1 MGERTQDA
9 PFYLPW
15 INAKLARS
23 SVKTSSELP
32 LFDLMTTVH
41 TVSCPTLLD
50 RLPPEDRE
58 RLSAGLQLVTLERD
72 QVLYQ
77 AGQAV
82 PGVFFPVT
90 ALIEEVLPQRKGDAH
105 VLRRVDAQS
114 MAGSCALG
122 DAVTTRTARVCGRG
136 QAYRMGY
143 ADFVRALDEVR
154 SFRELVM
161 QDAAAAVLVDSPPA

>member
-1 MGERTQDA
+1 
-9 PFYLPW
+9 
-15 INAKLARS
+15 
-23 SVKTSSELP
+23 VKTSPELP
-32 LFDLMTTVH
+32 LFELMTTVH
-41 TVSCPTLLD
+41 TAPCPSLLD
-50 RLPPEDRE
+50 RLPPVDRE

-82 PGVFFPVT
+82 PSVFFPVT
-90 ALIEEVLPQRKGDAH
+90 ALIEEVLPQREGDAH
-105 VLRRVDAQS
+105 MLRRVDARS

-122 DAVTTRTARVCGRG
+122 DAVTTRTARVCDQG

-161 QDAAAAVLVDSPPA
+161 QDAAAAVMACGRP

>member
-1 MGERTQDA
+1 LR
-9 PFYLPW
+9 W

-23 SVKTSSELP
+23 SVKTSPELP
-32 LFDLMTTVH
+32 LFELMTTVH
-41 TVSCPTLLD
+41 TAPCPSLLD
-50 RLPPEDRE
+50 RLPPVDRE

-82 PGVFFPVT
+82 PSVFFPVT
-90 ALIEEVLPQRKGDAH
+90 ALIEEVLPQREGDAH
-105 VLRRVDAQS
+105 MLRRVDARS

-122 DAVTTRTARVCGRG
+122 DAVTTRTARVCDQG

-161 QDAAAAVLVDSPPA
+161 QDAAAVLVDIPTA